1 VIRLSLLAVYIG
13 AAAMYAV
20 KDWYKSLCA
29 LILLMAVV
37 EHPDMPKTILGIQG
51 LNPWN
56 LLFLAVVATWISGRR
71 REGLTWDLPPRITAL
86 LVGYLAVVLVGFLRM
101 MADRTNLDDSAMS
114 LTSENLVNTI
124 KWVVPGLLLYDGCR
138 TRERFRMAML
148 CVLGVYLLLGI
159 QVIRWMPLSAAVNG
173 DSLSERSLK
182 ILINE
187 VGYHRV
193 NMSAMLAGAAWAI
206 FAARALGESTRQRA
220 LILIGS
226 ITAVFA
232 QALTGGRAGY
242 VTFAAVGFILCLLRW
257 RVYLLLA
264 PIAVA
269 GILVVAPGVAQRM
282 LEGFTPDTRSVPRR
296 IQALEGTTKAG
307 GPDAYTITAGRVI
320 VWPFV
325 IQKITERPWIGY
337 GRLAM
342 IRTGLTRF
350 LSVQLDEGFSH
361 PHNAYL
367 EMLLD
372 NGILGFVIVMPFYG
386 LVLLYS
392 IRLFR
397 DSRSAIFV
405 AVGGAS
411 SACILGL
418 LIASMAS
425 QSFYP
430 REGWVSM
437 WCLIFLMLRVWVQR
451 DYLLAAQAT
460 EVRSQAS
467 RPRALGPRVLAPVR
481 EPAVATAAHALPP
494 GASRRPPPRA
504 LAPVYTK
511 EPPAISEEA
520 LWGAGLASRPE
531 LPLGRPVRARVWRP
545 V

>member
-1 VIRLSLLAVYIG
+1 MIRLSLLAVYIIG
-13 AAAMYAV
+13 AALYAV

-56 LLFLAVVATWISGRR
+56 LLFLAVVATWVSGRR

-86 LVGYLAVVLVGFLRM
+86 LTGYLAVVLVGFLRM

-148 CVLGVYLLLGI
+148 CALGVYLLLGI

-206 FAARALGESTRQRA
+206 FAARAIGETTRQRA
-220 LILIGS
+220 LILLGS

-242 VTFAAVGFILCLLRW
+242 VTFACVGFILCLLRW
-257 RVYLLLA
+257 RVYLLVALL
-264 PIAVA
+264 AVA

-282 LEGFTPDTRSVPRR
+282 LEGFTPETRSVPKR
-296 IQALEGTTKAG
+296 IQALEGTNTQ

-320 VWPFV
+320 
-325 IQKITERPWIGY
+325 
-337 GRLAM
+337 
-342 IRTGLTRF
+342 
-350 LSVQLDEGFSH
+350 
-361 PHNAYL
+361 
-367 EMLLD
+367 
-372 NGILGFVIVMPFYG
+372 
-386 LVLLYS
+386 
-392 IRLFR
+392 
-397 DSRSAIFV
+397 
-405 AVGGAS
+405 
-411 SACILGL
+411 
-418 LIASMAS
+418 
-425 QSFYP
+425 
-430 REGWVSM
+430 
-437 WCLIFLMLRVWVQR
+437 
-451 DYLLAAQAT
+451 
-460 EVRSQAS
+460 
-467 RPRALGPRVLAPVR
+467 
-481 EPAVATAAHALPP
+481 
-494 GASRRPPPRA
+494 
-504 LAPVYTK
+504 
-511 EPPAISEEA
+511 
-520 LWGAGLASRPE
+520 
-531 LPLGRPVRARVWRP
+531 
-545 V
+545 